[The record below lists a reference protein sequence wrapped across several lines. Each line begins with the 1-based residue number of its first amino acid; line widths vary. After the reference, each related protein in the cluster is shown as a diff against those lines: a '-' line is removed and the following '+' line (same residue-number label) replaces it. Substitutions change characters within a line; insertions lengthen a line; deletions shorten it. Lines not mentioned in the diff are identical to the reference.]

1 MAMKIKTILER
12 AGMGSNAVPTGIV
25 SSMIEDALDEIS
37 QETQIEIAKTDISI
51 VKDQRLYDVL
61 SDGDAQIL
69 TVTVKG
75 HENDENKFRVIP
87 RMMHPPKE
95 TDLET

>member
-1 MAMKIKTILER
+1 MAMKIQQILER
-12 AGMGSNAVPTGIV
+12 AGLGRNALPTGAATAL
-25 SSMIEDALDEIS
+25 IEDALDEIS
-37 QETQIEIAKTDISI
+37 QETKIEIATTNI
-51 VKDQRLYDVL
+51 VLNKDQRLYDVL

-75 HENDENKFRVIP
+75 HQNNEDKFRVIP